1 MLYNLTMSLTK
12 QFSYSLSKYW
22 TCSLVLNSESWSLKS
37 NFVSRLGFF
46 LALQSIILIN
56 FSWNFF
62 LIQDFNLKSM
72 IFLFANPLYLFLC
85 VVLGV
90 FFWGGIGSFGI
101 VWAGELG
108 GTKDKIKQL
117 QNDSNIDTLTGLKN
131 RRGMEGCLKKVFQIG
146 LESGDSSKV
155 GCLFLDIDNFKTFN
169 DTWGHA
175 IGDLVLSEVAKG
187 IKGTSRPTDIVGRW
201 GGEEI
206 IVLAVQTAE
215 GRLERYAERIRKTI
229 EELRVTVEGQNLGVT
244 ISIGCAVHKSN
255 EPFEELIARADK
267 NVYLAKKNGRNRVE
281 PSPSF

>member
-1 MLYNLTMSLTK
+1 MLYNLFMSLTK
-12 QFSYSLSKYW
+12 QFSSSLSKSW
-22 TCSLVLNSESWSLKS
+22 TYSLVLNSESWSLKS
-37 NFVSRLGFF
+37 NFVSRLGLF
-46 LALQSIILIN
+46 LAVQSIILIN

-72 IFLFANPLYLFLC
+72 ISLFVNPLYLFIC
-85 VVLGV
+85 VGLGV
-90 FFWGGIGSFGI
+90 FFWGGVGSFGV
-101 VWAGELG
+101 VWASELG
-108 GTKDKIKQL
+108 GTKDEIKQL
-117 QNDSNIDTLTGLKN
+117 QDDSNIDPLTGLKN
-131 RRGMEGCLKKVFQIG
+131 RRGMEGALKKWLQNGI
-146 LESGDSSKV
+146 ESGKSSRV
-155 GCLFLDIDNFKTFN
+155 GCLFIDIDKFKIFN

-206 IVLAVQTAE
+206 IVLAAQTAE

-229 EELRVTVEGQNLGVT
+229 EELVVTAEGQNLSVT
-244 ISIGCAVHKSN
+244 VSIGCAVHKNDES
-255 EPFEELIARADK
+255 FEELIALADK